1 MGFKVRFIVKV
12 NARSGPSINDS
23 ITGSIK
29 EDTIVK
35 CSAILIGDDG
45 RIWVSFIGN
54 SLHLRYSCI
63 KDKDGSL
70 YIDEESWNK
79 IA

>member
-1 MGFKVRFIVKV
+1 MSFKVRFVINV
-12 NARSGPSINDS
+12 NARNRPGINEF

-29 EDTIVK
+29 ENTVVK

-54 SLHLRYSCI
+54 SLNLRYACI

-70 YIDEESWNK
+70 YINEESWKK